1 MTSGGGGGT
10 PHHRQ
15 GKPLSQQGK
24 TKALSIFLCLLQ
36 SLKSLFPSLVLAS
49 LQAQAVHAQEQRAHF
64 YLTHVQPDPA
74 EEALASNSNDNL

>member
-1 MTSGGGGGT
+1 MTSGGA
-10 PHHRQ
+10 PQHWQ
-15 GKPLSQQGK
+15 GKPLPQQAK
-24 TKALSIFLCLLQ
+24 TKVLSTFLCLLQ

-74 EEALASNSNDNL
+74 EEALASNYNDNL